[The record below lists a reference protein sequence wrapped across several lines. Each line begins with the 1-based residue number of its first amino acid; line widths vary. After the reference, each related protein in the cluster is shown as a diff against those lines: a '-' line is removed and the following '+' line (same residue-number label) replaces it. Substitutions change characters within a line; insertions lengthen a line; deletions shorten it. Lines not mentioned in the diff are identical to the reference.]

1 MALCYQV
8 SENICENEHIWCLEF
23 IVITGLQREV
33 GSF

>member
-8 SENICENEHIWCLEF
+8 SENICENEHIWGLEF

-33 GSF
+33 GSL